1 MCYDILVKNFF
12 YLFDFMATPP
22 KHALLAVLKIALLS
36 TSYTLSFMA
45 TSFSSVY
52 PGNKQINS
60 LVFAQENVNTNPN
73 LTANLEEN
81 NTTQPTEQKTQEDS
95 EANVD
100 SGQKTQEDSEANVDS
115 GFNIQDDLR
124 QESSEIINFAV
135 KQIKLLI
142 LILVLIMIYLPVF
155 WLYPTMLLLL
165 PNHLRIPKTP
175 LNPEIKLFGGLLA
188 FLKYNPRVLDAWI
201 NKHLATWQKKFLETP
216 IVDEQKDYVSLPV
229 QLNGTEIEELTW
241 ETLINSYHQEKRMRL
256 LIWGEA
262 SSGKTTIAC
271 QIAKWAMKRPEK
283 HQAVHKHLML
293 PVLINREIED
303 TEDET
308 RPIIE
313 TILTEIQEL
322 VDKEET
328 VDQFLIEQLLRK
340 RRIFLIVDRYSEMS
354 PETQEKINPD
364 DKEFLA
370 NALVVVSRIE
380 EKFLGIDAKIKTIRF
395 DSEKLVHFLK
405 EYLKKCGKWHLF
417 EADQEEFLQEC
428 AQLAGTFKNQKTITP
443 LLAKFYAEKMVNS
456 KENNFTLESSF
467 DNIPDLMLKHLQKLN
482 AQGEIE
488 TRSEHPKVTEDAQ
501 LIAWKCVE
509 QNYRPSYVER
519 EKVVKAFEQLGRDD
533 AALCLEYFEKQLQ
546 LLRSIGYGEIQ
557 DRNQIRFTL
566 EPLAEYLAALYLLK
580 ENKNDY
586 EKWQEFL
593 ATAEE
598 KFGHE
603 EIQGFLL
610 AVRDCCL
617 VKGSEVNVPYFVPKE
632 IGKLT
637 KCEHLRMG
645 SATVNLQN
653 QLVKIR

>member
-1 MCYDILVKNFF
+1 MCYNILVKVFF
-12 YLFDFMATPP
+12 DLFDFMTTPP
-22 KHALLAVLKIALLS
+22 KHTLLAVLKIALLS

-60 LVFAQENVNTNPN
+60 LVFAQENVKTNPN

-95 EANVD
+95 ETSVN
-100 SGQKTQEDSEANVDS
+100 SRFKIIREDL
-115 GFNIQDDLR
+115 Q
-124 QESSEIINFAV
+124 QESLEMINFAV

-142 LILVLIMIYLPVF
+142 LILLLIIIYLPVF
-155 WLYPTMLLLL
+155 WLRPTMLLLL
-165 PNHLRIPKTP
+165 PNHLKIPKTP
-175 LNPEIKLFGGLLA
+175 LNPEIKLLGGLLS
-188 FLKYNPRVLDAWI
+188 FLKYNSRVLDAWV
-201 NKHLATWQKKFLETP
+201 NKNLATWQQKFLEKS
-216 IVDEQKDYVSLPV
+216 IVNEQKNYVPLPV

-256 LIWGEA
+256 LIWGEG

-271 QIAKWAMKRPEK
+271 QIAKWAMKKPEK
-283 HQAVHKHLML
+283 DQAVHKHLML
-293 PVLINREIED
+293 PVLINREID
-303 TEDET
+303 QTEDDDT
-308 RPIIE
+308 IPIIE
-313 TILTEIQEL
+313 TILSEIQEL
-322 VDKEET
+322 SDKEKIA
-328 VDQFLIEQLLRK
+328 DQFLIEQLLRK

-364 DKEFLA
+364 DKEFPA
-370 NALVVVSRIE
+370 NALVFVSRIE
-380 EKFLGIDAKIKTIRF
+380 EKFLGIDAKIKTNRF
-395 DSEKLVHFLK
+395 DGEKLVHFLK

-456 KENNFTLESSF
+456 KENNFTLKPSL

-482 AQGEIE
+482 AKGEIE
-488 TRSEHPKVTEDAQ
+488 TRSEYPKATEDAQ

-509 QNYRPSYVER
+509 QNYRPSYIER

-533 AALCLEYFEKQLQ
+533 AALCLEYFQKQLQ
-546 LLRSIGYGEIQ
+546 LLRPIGYGEIQ

-580 ENKNDY
+580 ENKDDH

-593 ATAEE
+593 VTAEE
-598 KFGHE
+598 KLGHE

-610 AVRDCCL
+610 AVRDWCL
-617 VKGSEVNVPYFVPKE
+617 VKGSEVNVPSFVVDE

-637 KCEHLRMG
+637 KDEHLRMS
-645 SATVNLQN
+645 SATVNSQN
-653 QLVKIR
+653 QLVKIQ